1 MKNLKYFLRF
11 AILLD
16 FLSLFVYNLIIEI
29 FFIFGGIIMKIKSY
43 DCEIAA
49 LMSGFKFLSM
59 QLIYFILSFLELTDY
74 DMQLLYLTLLVNAIV
89 IVLCLKFNNQ
99 SEKIMLKRYV
109 LSKIFNLGINIIFLL
124 SGIEHFYLSMTN
136 SHLLENNIITS
147 SGVVYMLSTVF
158 FIAFPLVFML
168 LHAVYR
174 KIKLKEKLERFNLAD
189 FKMLKNNSLTSL
201 IVGFVVV
208 VSTSLII
215 YFATSNE
222 INFLIPVVISITA
235 LCSFLMI
242 KNCKAIEDSVKKTGV
257 LYLFYI
263 AQVGLILT
271 NINP

>member
-1 MKNLKYFLRF
+1 
-11 AILLD
+11 
-16 FLSLFVYNLIIEI
+16 
-29 FFIFGGIIMKIKSY
+29 MKIKSY
-43 DCEIAA
+43 DFEIAA
-49 LMSGFKFLSM
+49 VMAGFKFLSM
-59 QLIYFILSFLELTDY
+59 QLIYFIVSFLEFTDY
-74 DMQLLYLTLLVNAIV
+74 DIQLLYLTLLVNAIV

-109 LSKIFNLGINIIFLL
+109 LSKVFSLGINIVFWL
-124 SGIEHFYLSMTN
+124 SGIESFYLHMSN

-147 SGVVYMLSTVF
+147 SAIVYTLSTVF

-174 KIKLKEKLERFNLAD
+174 KINLKEKLGNLNLANL
-189 FKMLKNNSLTSL
+189 KMLKNNSLTSL
-201 IVGFVVV
+201 IVGIIVL
-208 VSTSLII
+208 VSTSLMI
-215 YFATSNE
+215 YFATFDE
-222 INFLIPVVISITA
+222 INFLIPVVILITA

-242 KNCKAIEDSVKKTGV
+242 KNCKEIEDSVKKTGV